1 MKNLINNI
9 ENFLTDIYFK
19 ETSELHMDFIKITE
33 LINETYEKNPRNKN
47 KLMKITMELM
57 EVFSSKDLLK
67 MADHLEYKVLKHIK
81 GLEE

>member
-1 MKNLINNI
+1 MKNLIKNI

-19 ETSELHMDFIKITE
+19 ETSELYMDFIGITE
-33 LINETYEKNPRNKN
+33 LLNETYEENPRNKN

-57 EVFSSKDLLK
+57 EVFSSRDLLK